1 MLWNLK
7 DSIQSVKN
15 AFFQA
20 LQSMDDFNKLD
31 ATDKGKVVDANFK
44 FMLKDLMNQF
54 GMKAGDDYEDN
65 LRSNEP
71 GADFV
76 IYSEKANNLVK
87 DLLSGNITVVKEHSR
102 ISKSGKAVTIDA
114 HYRKLR

>member
-1 MLWNLK
+1 MWNFG
-7 DSIQSVKN
+7 DPIQKVKN

-20 LQSMDDFNKLD
+20 LQSIPAFDELN

-44 FMLKDLMNQF
+44 SMFTDLMNQF
-54 GMKAGDDYEDN
+54 NMIPGDDYEAN

-76 IYSEKANNLVK
+76 VYSEKANNLLK
-87 DLLSGNITVVKEHSR
+87 DLFDGNITVVKEHSK
-102 ISKSGKAVTIDA
+102 ISTSGKVFIVEA
-114 HYRKLR
+114 HFRRIR